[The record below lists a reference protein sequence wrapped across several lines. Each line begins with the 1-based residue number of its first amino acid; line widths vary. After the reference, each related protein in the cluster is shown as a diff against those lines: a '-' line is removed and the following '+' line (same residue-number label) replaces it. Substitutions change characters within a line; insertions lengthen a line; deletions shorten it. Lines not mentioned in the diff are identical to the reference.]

1 MKYWDNSNFH
11 KQKPTEKMEVLISVC
26 LGLGLS
32 ASSGFRIFVPM
43 LVANIAALSGHYHFS
58 QGFEWMGTWTAFG
71 ILATATIS
79 EIAAYY
85 IPWLDNALDHIAL
98 PVAIGAGTLL
108 TTSFLSADLTPAL
121 KWGLGLVAGGGT
133 AGIIHAG
140 TGLLRLGSTATT
152 GGIAN
157 PVISTA
163 ENGIAVFISLLTFV
177 IPVIVAGLVILL
189 LVFIIKKLLRLAK
202 KRGPV

>member
-1 MKYWDNSNFH
+1 
-11 KQKPTEKMEVLISVC
+11 MELFLSIC

-32 ASSGFRIFVPM
+32 ACSGFRIFVPM
-43 LVANIAALSGHYHFS
+43 LVSNIAALSGHYHFS
-58 QGFEWMGTWTAFG
+58 PGFEWMGTWTAFG
-71 ILATATIS
+71 ILATATVS

-85 IPWLDNALDHIAL
+85 IPWLDNVLDHIAM

-108 TTSFLSADLTPAL
+108 TTSFISADLSPAL

-157 PVISTA
+157 PVVATA
-163 ENGIAVFISLLTFV
+163 ENGISIVFSILALIVPVLVAV
-177 IPVIVAGLVILL
+177 LVLL
-189 LVFIIKKLLRLAK
+189 LLIFVVKKLTGITK
-202 KRGPV
+202 KRNQVK